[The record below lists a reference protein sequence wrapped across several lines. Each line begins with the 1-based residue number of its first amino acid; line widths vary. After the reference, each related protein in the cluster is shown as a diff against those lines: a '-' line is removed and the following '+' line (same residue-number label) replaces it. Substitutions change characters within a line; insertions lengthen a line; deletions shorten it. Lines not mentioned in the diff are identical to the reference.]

1 MELSDV
7 PKVTS
12 KQGVELEGKPRQLAQ
27 VRALYHTFVLTLLL
41 KALAV
46 LRGSPPQTPKSA
58 HDSFLAGWHTC

>member
-41 KALAV
+41 KALSV